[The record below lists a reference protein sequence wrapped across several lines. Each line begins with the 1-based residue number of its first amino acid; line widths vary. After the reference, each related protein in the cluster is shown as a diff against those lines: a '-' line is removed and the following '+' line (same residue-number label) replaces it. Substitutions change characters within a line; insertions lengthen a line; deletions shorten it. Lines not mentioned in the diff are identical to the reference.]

1 VHHAFVFNEVAV
13 LVRHWFEIDLGD
25 SHMEHGARVE
35 VRLVSP
41 QPRRGTES
49 AAQVITV
56 DQPVWRADLFDRL
69 DGTPGAFQAAHFH
82 PHFVG
87 VEPCP
92 RHWAEQVKA
101 APWDWLH
108 TQLSDVADIVSTAG
122 LELNDPIT
130 ANEQVGA
137 EVDAIVAAA
146 QTRAATQCRS
156 KQQCYA
162 WTRDAQ
168 VSVHTMLDTLARPD
182 LLDRDHVSP
191 WVMV

>member
-1 VHHAFVFNEVAV
+1 
-13 LVRHWFEIDLGD
+13 
-25 SHMEHGARVE
+25 
-35 VRLVSP
+35 
-41 QPRRGTES
+41 
-49 AAQVITV
+49 VITI

-101 APWDWLH
+101 APWDWLRS
-108 TQLSDVADIVSTAG
+108 QLSDVADIVSTAG

-182 LLDRDHVSP
+182 LLDRDRVSP